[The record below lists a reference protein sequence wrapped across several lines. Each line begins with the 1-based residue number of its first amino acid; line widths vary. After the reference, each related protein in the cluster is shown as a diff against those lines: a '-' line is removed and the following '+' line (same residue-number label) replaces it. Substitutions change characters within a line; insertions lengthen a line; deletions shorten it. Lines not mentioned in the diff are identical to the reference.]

1 MTPAN
6 LSRRQALKLGG
17 AASVAAA
24 LPWAAPRR
32 SQAQNATPG
41 RRLSGTQARNII
53 FLVSDGMSIA
63 VPTMAEAFSQLLR
76 GKGTHWAKLLA
87 DRSLAHGMFDMASAN
102 SMVTDSAAAASSWG
116 SGHRINNGSIN
127 VDPSGRKL
135 PTITDA
141 ALGTGRRVG
150 LVTTTRMT
158 HATPAGFATQSASRD
173 DEDHIAPQYM
183 NKVDVLLGGGTKHF
197 SPQLLGK
204 YGEAGYD
211 VCKTKTEMQAAK
223 GDRVL
228 GLFASSHMPYTVDH
242 IHSPQ
247 LRASTPT
254 LAEMTRKALA
264 ILSRASGGFL
274 LQVEGG
280 RVDHAAHANDAPAIL
295 HDQLAFD
302 DAVGMALD
310 FAMDRGDTLVIVTT
324 DHGNSNPGL
333 NGMGSRYRESDECFA
348 RIAKAT
354 TSYEAMAKR
363 FQQGVPTDDE
373 LRECFGVDLSKE
385 HAAIMKTAVLAAGNP
400 LSREA
405 LPHVLN
411 RQQQGPTG
419 VLGQVLSNYYGVGW
433 TGTSHTSD
441 YVVLTAMGV
450 GQERFSGLRRNTEA
464 FTLMCDLMGV
474 KKIAM

>member
-1 MTPAN
+1 MTQSN

-17 AASVAAA
+17 AAGVAAA
-24 LPWAAPRR
+24 LPWAAPQR
-32 SQAQNATPG
+32 SQAQNAARG
-41 RRLSGTQARNII
+41 RRLGGTQARNII

-63 VPTMAEAFSQLLR
+63 VPTMAEAFSQIVR
-76 GKGTHWAKLLA
+76 GKPTHWAKLMD

-102 SMVTDSAAAASSWG
+102 SMVTDSAAASSSWG

-158 HATPAGFATQSASRD
+158 HATPAGFATQSVSRD
-173 DEDHIAPQYM
+173 DEGNIAPQYI
-183 NKVDVLLGGGTKHF
+183 NKVDVLLGGGTKFF
-197 SPQLLGK
+197 SSALLGQ

-211 VCKTKTEMQAAK
+211 VCMTKAEMQAAK
-223 GDRVL
+223 SDRVL
-228 GLFASSHMPYTVDH
+228 GLFSSSHLPYTVDH
-242 IHSPQ
+242 LHSAE

-254 LAEMTRKALA
+254 LAEMTRKAIGILA
-264 ILSRASGGFL
+264 KSSGGFL

-302 DAVGMALD
+302 DAVGAALE

-333 NGMGSRYRESDECFA
+333 NGMGSRYKDSNECFA
-348 RIAKAT
+348 RTAKAT

-363 FQQGVPTDDE
+363 FKQGVPTADQ
-373 LRECFGVDLSKE
+373 LRQWFGVDLSDE
-385 HAAIMKTAVLAAGNP
+385 HAAVMSTAVGVAGKF
-400 LSREA
+400 SRDP

-411 RQQQGPTG
+411 RQQQGPWG
-419 VLGQVLSNYYGVGW
+419 VMGQVLSNYYGVGW

-441 YVVLTAMGV
+441 YVVLTAMGA

-474 KKIAM
+474 KKVAV